1 MKLLAT
7 PLSSRSS
14 RFHWLWLLSRDSGA
28 RVGALIIVFVAV
40 MGLLG
45 PHLTSVDPL
54 KADPFMRILPP
65 SHDHWL
71 GTDTLG
77 RDVFTRML
85 FGARVSLVVGFG
97 TTVATVLVGGLVGLV
112 AGYFKAADG
121 VLMRVMD
128 GLMAFPSVMLAI
140 TIVAVRG
147 PGVGNVIL
155 AMTVSGSPRIARL
168 VRGQV
173 LSIRGRLYVEAA
185 RSLGAS
191 PQRILSRHILPNT
204 MPVLIVQA
212 SFTFAIA
219 VVIEAAMSFLGAGVP
234 PQMPAWGNMLQEGA
248 RLVQVAPW
256 VSIFPGLAIAIT
268 VLGLNLLGDSLRD
281 CLDPQ
286 ITER

>member
-1 MKLLAT
+1 
-7 PLSSRSS
+7 
-14 RFHWLWLLSRDSGA
+14 
-28 RVGALIIVFVAV
+28 
-40 MGLLG
+40 
-45 PHLTSVDPL
+45 
-54 KADPFMRILPP
+54 
-65 SHDHWL
+65 
-71 GTDTLG
+71 
-77 RDVFTRML
+77 
-85 FGARVSLVVGFG
+85 
-97 TTVATVLVGGLVGLV
+97 
-112 AGYFKAADG
+112 
-121 VLMRVMD
+121 MD

-155 AMTVSGSPRIARL
+155 AMTVSSSPRIARL

-185 RSLGAS
+185 RSIGAS
-191 PQRILSRHILPNT
+191 PGRILFRHILPNS

-219 VVIEAAMSFLGAGVP
+219 VVIEAALSFLGAGVP

-248 RLVQVAPW
+248 RIVQVAPW

-268 VLGLNLLGDSLRD
+268 VLGLNLLGDALRD

-286 ITER
+286 ITEH